1 MRLRACRGRGGAS
14 AAHAAESGAF
24 APRTPGSHTS
34 GLGAASAVNHG
45 TDAFDR
51 PGC

>member
-1 MRLRACRGRGGAS
+1 MPLRARRGRGCAG
-14 AAHAAESGAF
+14 AAHAFESGAF

-34 GLGAASAVNHG
+34 GPGAASAVGHG

-51 PGC
+51 HGC